1 MEIPTWFLMFWSFW
15 SKKQVLFRRSYV
27 LVLHHWI
34 WCNMMQWFGPC
45 SFMDIPPFLFVKW
58 PASAWIE
65 ALEST
70 SWMRYP
76 NPWKTSGRCSTLHIS
91 CTKCLPV
98 FCWFNPHQDIQQKK
112 QSPSKLWLAQIP
124 HGLSGA
130 KKTNPRVCLV
140 QNVKNHRVFC
150 RVADI
155 KGVCKAWATPQTA
168 WYPAAPAWE
177 HQHKPLEFGSE
188 ILDKTQV
195 TTSEHRLKM
204 RNKWK
209 NGVGIVR
216 FK

>member
-1 MEIPTWFLMFWSFW
+1 MNRGFGINFLDEVSESMKNQWSMLHTSHQLYKMFAS
-15 SKKQVLFRRSYV
+15 VL
-27 LVLHHWI
+27 LV
-34 WCNMMQWFGPC
+34 
-45 SFMDIPPFLFVKW
+45 
-58 PASAWIE
+58 
-65 ALEST
+65 
-70 SWMRYP
+70 
-76 NPWKTSGRCSTLHIS
+76 
-91 CTKCLPV
+91 
-98 FCWFNPHQDIQQKK
+98 
-112 QSPSKLWLAQIP
+112 QSPSRYPTKKTKPIKTVVGP
-124 HGLSGA
+124 NSPRSFGG